1 VHALKNPPACRDHK
15 ITGTPGKESPRST
28 TVGVGSS
35 KMLPGVYVMIA
46 AAPSVDFFCWIFIKA
61 GRKHGAEK
69 TVECAVLNSQWRG
82 AYLECLF
89 TVRNLIFLLQ

>member
-1 VHALKNPPACRDHK
+1 
-15 ITGTPGKESPRST
+15 
-28 TVGVGSS
+28 
-35 KMLPGVYVMIA
+35 MIA
-46 AAPSVDFFCWIFIKA
+46 AADFFSWIHQ
-61 GRKHGAEK
+61 GGAEHRRQN